1 MLIPADFLSGALMP
15 WVLAAPAL
23 PLAFILFKKPVFNTL
38 NIALLLI
45 CVVSMLTNILF
56 NTLIQQ
62 PSDIEGNAYLLGILV
77 DFGFSMFLLWNCT
90 RHKLIR
96 GMILAVCVMFCGAV
110 SSLMIVNVGMAD
122 ITSILGIGYLLI
134 FALALSVIV
143 VNAVDRSDYITDSPE
158 FWMSAG
164 LMFQFGIMALLL
176 LMQSGKDASIW
187 LKDQEL
193 GLMYTIVTCLRFI
206 LFSVGLLVGNK
217 TDLAG
222 ESRLTA

>member
-23 PLAFILFKKPVFNTL
+23 PLAFILFKKPVFTTL

-45 CVVSMLTNILF
+45 CVVSMLTNIFF
-56 NTLIQQ
+56 NMMIQQ
-62 PSDIEGNAYLLGILV
+62 PSDIEGNVYLLGILV

-122 ITSILGIGYLLI
+122 VTSILSIGYLLI
-134 FALALSVIV
+134 FALAVSVIV
-143 VNAVDRSDYITDSPE
+143 MNAVDRSDHITDSPA
-158 FWMSAG
+158 FWMASG

-176 LMQSGKDASIW
+176 FMQIGREAGEW
-187 LKDQEL
+187 LRDREL
-193 GLMYTIVTCLRFI
+193 GLMYTIITCLRFI

-217 TDLAG
+217 TAVSG
-222 ESRLTA
+222 KASLTP